1 MSRDSFG
8 WPRYIPVAE
17 QRLKALKK
25 VGKLRKKGMEIY
37 PVEIEGRK
45 IARTFWGSGW
55 CSHLESFSDY
65 ANRLPRGRS
74 YVRNGFVCHLAISE
88 GIIEAIVCGTRL
100 YNVKIL
106 VEKLPEQK
114 WQQLKKQCAGQIGSI
129 LELLQ
134 GKLAKN
140 IMTVVADREKG
151 LFPLPAEIVLSCD
164 CPDWADMCKHVAA
177 TLYGVGRRLDEQP
190 ELLFLLRGAN
200 LDDLITE
207 GAEEALTARVGSSK
221 KGKIRRIADTEL
233 EAVFGIDLGGEG
245 NANEAAEDEDYD
257 HCETAPDLRQN
268 RDRSE
273 CDQLQ
278 DKQALAKSKKQGL
291 AEKKRIALVEKIN
304 YGKLTGKAVA
314 GLRSDYKMSQN
325 EFARLIGVSVA
336 TISTWEK
343 SKGTLNLQARTRKA
357 LLDALGATD

>member
-1 MSRDSFG
+1 MGRDSFG
-8 WPRYIPVAE
+8 WPRYIPVTE

-25 VGKLRKKGMEIY
+25 VEKLRKKGMEIC

-88 GIIEAIVCGTRL
+88 GIIEAIVCGTHL
-100 YNVKIL
+100 YNVKIW

-114 WQQLKKQCAGQIGSI
+114 WQQIKKQCAGQIGSI

-151 LFPLPAEIVLSCD
+151 LFPLPAEIALSCD

-177 TLYGVGRRLDEQP
+177 ALYGVGRRLDEQP
-190 ELLFLLRGAN
+190 ELLFLLRGVN
-200 LDDLITE
+200 LDDLIAE
-207 GAEEALTARVGSSK
+207 GAEEALTSRVGSSK
-221 KGKIRRIADTEL
+221 KGKSRRVADTEL
-233 EAVFGIDLGGEG
+233 EAVFGIDLGDEG
-245 NANEAAEDEDYD
+245 NADDATEDEDYD
-257 HCETAPDLRQN
+257 HCEAAPAPRQK
-268 RDRSE
+268 RDRSK
-273 CDQLQ
+273 CDQPQ
-278 DKQALAKSKKQGL
+278 NKQALAISKKVVL
-291 AEKKRIALVEKIN
+291 AEKIN

-314 GLRSDYKMSQN
+314 GLRSDYRMSQN
-325 EFARLIGVSVA
+325 EFARLIGVSVV
-336 TISTWEK
+336 TISNWEK
-343 SKGTLNLQARTRKA
+343 SKGSLNLQARTRKA
-357 LLDALGATD
+357 LLDALAATD